1 MAQTVAI
8 ILGTTGEFLGDVELV
23 RLGAWLVAND
33 LKAGF
38 STQDTVTVWPFYGDL

>member
-23 RLGAWLVAND
+23 RLGAWLEANN
-33 LKAGF
+33 LEAGF
-38 STQDTVTVWPFYGDL
+38 STQYTVTVWPFYGDR